1 MSEIQISYAVLL
13 FISRFTG
20 IDVSV
25 VVVLMNYNLFSEYL
39 DLN

>member
-25 VVVLMNYNLFSEYL
+25 VVVLMNYNPFSEYL